1 MANIY
6 EAKSEDLHLLI
17 ERASGSQGATVVIP
31 DLQRPYVWDP
41 TQVILL
47 IDSLIRGWPFGTLLM
62 WKVAH
67 NDLGSIPHREFWQVV
82 DRTGDAAG
90 ASVNRRDPP
99 ASYHMVLDGQQRV
112 QSLLLALCG
121 DGWGFKQEDRK
132 WLEQLEGIPP
142 RGRRPT
148 NPHWSK
154 ATLCF
159 DVVAFV
165 EAFAAVDDVIAID
178 YRGVLRWMITDP
190 NGGQSTWKKPL
201 NYREPLEKAFTPENR
216 GRFIRLGRLWNEV
229 QPNPNFKERQFKE
242 SAKKLLEDYTV
253 PSALI
258 DRALGPLAELMTV
271 LRDVKLSKITYLEL
285 HPFDPSLWSEDD
297 YNESIVNI
305 FTRLNTAGRTLTR
318 EEISFAWLKVGWDDQ
333 ATSSE
338 TAGVCFDKLHQFAV
352 ENGLPI
358 EMDDVV
364 RSVSFIWA
372 ASFRDG
378 SLLSDKD
385 LLKGGTVLP
394 MARDLSQH
402 WKEVNNSLSLIV
414 RKLSER
420 NLRFGQNAQFNSL
433 NSVIV
438 LWAVVFNAYK
448 WLKLNSQSHL
458 NQDAFDKSLAQAL
471 TLVMDRWIVCS
482 QWAGLWTNSVSM
494 AKFAK
499 ELASDQP
506 SYINSQA
513 IDAAIAVTRK
523 RLDDLINALV
533 TDAATYVQQMNVD
546 RREQVS
552 RYNTMLWLWH
562 RLDESRW
569 QASQVQLR
577 IGKHKS
583 CDLDVD
589 HCVAFSLWCQYI
601 DQLGLSA
608 DDYEKRTDY
617 SSVINSIGN
626 CTLLEKSFNISK
638 SAQSFREFLRQVHD
652 FKDNDS
658 GIDAWAVSLGLTDN
672 MISPSFALLE
682 EIKTAILQRETLI
695 REELVAFV
703 RGNKTRVDIE
713 EFKSQGSAK

>member
-1 MANIY
+1 
-6 EAKSEDLHLLI
+6 
-17 ERASGSQGATVVIP
+17 
-31 DLQRPYVWDP
+31 
-41 TQVILL
+41 
-47 IDSLIRGWPFGTLLM
+47 
-62 WKVAH
+62 
-67 NDLGSIPHREFWQVV
+67 
-82 DRTGDAAG
+82 
-90 ASVNRRDPP
+90 
-99 ASYHMVLDGQQRV
+99 
-112 QSLLLALCG
+112 
-121 DGWGFKQEDRK
+121 
-132 WLEQLEGIPP
+132 
-142 RGRRPT
+142 
-148 NPHWSK
+148 
-154 ATLCF
+154 
-159 DVVAFV
+159 
-165 EAFAAVDDVIAID
+165 
-178 YRGVLRWMITDP
+178 
-190 NGGQSTWKKPL
+190 
-201 NYREPLEKAFTPENR
+201 
-216 GRFIRLGRLWNEV
+216 
-229 QPNPNFKERQFKE
+229 
-242 SAKKLLEDYTV
+242 
-253 PSALI
+253 
-258 DRALGPLAELMTV
+258 MTV

-448 WLKLNSQSHL
+448 WLKLHSQSHL
-458 NQDAFDKSLAQAL
+458 SQDGFDKSLEQAL

-506 SYINSQA
+506 SYINSQT

-523 RLDDLINALV
+523 RLDDLIKALV

-589 HCVAFSLWCQYI
+589 HCVAFSLWCQFI

-608 DDYEKRTDY
+608 DDYEKLADY

-652 FKDNDS
+652 FKDNDAA
-658 GIDAWAVSLGLTDN
+658 IDAWAVSLGLTEN

-713 EFKSQGSAK
+713 ESKSQGSAK